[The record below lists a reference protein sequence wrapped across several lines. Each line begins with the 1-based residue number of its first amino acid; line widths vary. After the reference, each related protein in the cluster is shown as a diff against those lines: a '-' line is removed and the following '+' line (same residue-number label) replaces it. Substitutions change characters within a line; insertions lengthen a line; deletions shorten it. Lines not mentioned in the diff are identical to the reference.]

1 MMPTIDQRT
10 RRSPRTLAAAVRS
23 RARKLVSAPPLG
35 PDGVLTRAGMSST
48 VEAEEWALDQP
59 AIRGI
64 NSADR
69 PRFLKT
75 PCRGY
80 RKGGSGAA
88 PFTKVFLV
96 YALWA
101 IVLLELIQSC
111 ALFGYSTRRSTATM
125 IAISTGTMSK
135 RETAI
140 WLTIW

>member
-1 MMPTIDQRT
+1 M
-10 RRSPRTLAAAVRS
+10 
-23 RARKLVSAPPLG
+23 
-35 PDGVLTRAGMSST
+35 
-48 VEAEEWALDQP
+48 VEAEEEALDMRVMRV
-59 AIRGI
+59 IY
-64 NSADR
+64 SADR